1 MSKLHED
8 FPPPPFEG
16 FAPAAQKFL
25 ADLARHQDKTWFAAH
40 KRTYETQVLEPL
52 TALVAELSTALEKTA
67 VPVRGEPKQAIF
79 RINRDLRFSK
89 DKSPYKTHAGA
100 VLTRNGAK
108 SSPGL
113 LYLQF
118 DPTGSFV
125 AAGFFRPEAEV
136 LHRLRAPQGEK
147 PAEWFKVEKALQAS
161 GLQMQEDDTLIRP
174 PRGFDAAP
182 AALQGALKRKSWIVK
197 RDLSDA
203 ECREPTLVG
212 RLKAFA
218 QAASPLLKFGWAAL
232 H

>member
-16 FAPAAQKFL
+16 FAPAAMKFL
-25 ADLARHQDKTWFAAH
+25 TDLARHQDKTWFAAH
-40 KRTYETQVLEPL
+40 RSIYERQVLEPL
-52 TALVAELSTALEKTA
+52 TALIAELSNVLSKTD

-79 RINRDLRFSK
+79 RINRDVRFSA

-100 VLTRNGAK
+100 VLTRNGTK

-118 DPTGSFV
+118 DPRGSFA
-125 AAGFFRPEAEV
+125 AAGFFRPEAAV
-136 LHRLRAPQGEK
+136 LHRLRARMAQR

-161 GLQMQEDDTLIRP
+161 ALQLQEDDTLIRP
-174 PRGFDAAP
+174 PRGFEAAP

-197 RDLSDA
+197 RDLTNA
-203 ECREPTLVG
+203 ECRNPALIG
-212 RLKAFA
+212 DLKAFA
-218 QAASPLLKFGWAAL
+218 QAAAPLLKFGWAAL
-232 H
+232 G

>member
-16 FAPAAQKFL
+16 FAPAALKFL

-40 KRTYETQVLEPL
+40 KTIYETQVLEPL
-52 TALVAELSTALEKTA
+52 TALVSELSAALEKTA

-79 RINRDLRFSK
+79 RINRDLRFAK

-100 VLTRNGAK
+100 VLTRSGGK

-113 LYLQF
+113 LYMQF
-118 DPTGSFV
+118 DPKGSFV
-125 AAGFFRPEAEV
+125 AAGFFRPEAEM
-136 LHRLRAPQGEK
+136 LHRLRARLVQK
-147 PAEWFKVEKALQAS
+147 PADWLKVEKALHAS
-161 GLQMQEDDTLIRP
+161 GLQMQEDDTLLRP

-197 RDLSDA
+197 RDLSAD
-203 ECREPTLVG
+203 ECRDPALVG
-212 RLKAFA
+212 RLKSFA
-218 QAASPLLKFGWAAL
+218 QAAAPLLKFGWAAVG
-232 H
+232 